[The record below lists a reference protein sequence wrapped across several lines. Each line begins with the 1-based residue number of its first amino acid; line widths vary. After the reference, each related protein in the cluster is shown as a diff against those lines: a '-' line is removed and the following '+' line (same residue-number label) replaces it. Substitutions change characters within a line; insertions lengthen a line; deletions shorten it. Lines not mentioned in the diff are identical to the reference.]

1 MLSDAGRDD
10 SSAMFPRLLAQSRL
24 FEAECK
30 FTARTATLTSL
41 QIPFRCQDYSPGGG
55 QETKQDS

>member
-1 MLSDAGRDD
+1 MLSDAGRGD

-30 FTARTATLTSL
+30 FTARTVTLTSL
-41 QIPFRCQDYSPGGG
+41 QIPFR
-55 QETKQDS
+55 